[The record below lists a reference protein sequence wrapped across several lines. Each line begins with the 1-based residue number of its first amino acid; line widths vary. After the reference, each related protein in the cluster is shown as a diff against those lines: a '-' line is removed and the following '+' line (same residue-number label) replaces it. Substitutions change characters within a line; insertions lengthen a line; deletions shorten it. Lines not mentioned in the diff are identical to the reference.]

1 VSAGFFDVDSK
12 GTIMEMPKVSTEQE
26 FEAAM
31 ATLAATIREAGECML
46 DLQNAVELLRLKK
59 DPALARAVDR
69 QTQDC
74 MRRAM
79 RRARW

>member
-1 VSAGFFDVDSK
+1 MD
-12 GTIMEMPKVSTEQE
+12 MPKVSTEQE

-46 DLQNAVELLRLKK
+46 DLQNAIELLRLKK
-59 DPALARAVDR
+59 DPALALTVDR

-79 RRARW
+79 RRGRW